1 MKKVIAIV
9 FMSLGLTTAIQA
21 QNKVGHVNTQDLLL
35 ALPER
40 AEAEAEVQKKAK
52 ELEKEIKDLQAVF
65 EEKYTTFT
73 QEQETMSPTIR
84 KIREEELMEFQ
95 QRIQERQQTAQQT
108 LQKLEERLMQP
119 MVDKVQKA
127 IDKVAEAE
135 KFNYVFDVTSIV
147 YYSGGTDI
155 TDKVRKEL
163 GLSETAD
170 EGSSEG
176 GE

>member
-1 MKKVIAIV
+1 MKKVFAIV
-9 FMSLGLTTAIQA
+9 FMTLGLITTVGA
-21 QNKVGHVNTQDLLL
+21 QNKIGHVNTQELLL

-65 EEKYTTFT
+65 QEKYDAY
-73 QEQETMSPTIR
+73 EREKESLSPTLR

-119 MVDKVQKA
+119 MIERVQEA

-135 KFNYVFDVTSIV
+135 KFNYVLDVTSIV
-147 YYSGGTDI
+147 YYNGGIDI
-155 TDKVRKEL
+155 TPKVRKEL
-163 GLSETAD
+163 GLSEASSD
-170 EGSSEG
+170 GGSTD